1 MRLAFYALALCSI
14 GHFIHILEERV
25 NILNLSIARCPRAT
39 RPLCNAFFVS
49 LQHITVSSVIPIAL
63 SVGQLVAKPRQ
74 IIARNALEQGRTG
87 DVCFKS
93 AVHVTIPRVDVL
105 VKKHGVL
112 PCFLVRNFIFWGI
125 VEETVG
131 ATCCH
136 EEGQCSQYS
145 FKNYIFHIVKFL
157 LVAYQKPKLS
167 VAPNER

>member
-25 NILNLSIARCPRAT
+25 NILNLSIARRPRAT

-49 LQHITVSSVIPIAL
+49 LQHITVSSVVPIAL

-105 VKKHGVL
+105 VEKHGAF
-112 PCFLVRNFIFWGI
+112 PCFFVRDFIFW
-125 VEETVG
+125 
-131 ATCCH
+131 
-136 EEGQCSQYS
+136 S
-145 FKNYIFHIVKFL
+145 IVKE
-157 LVAYQKPKLS
+157 AIGAASCHQ
-167 VAPNER
+167 ER